1 MNYNIHIRAYT
12 PLDETALLQIL
23 KLNTPAY
30 FAETEINDL
39 KAYLNT
45 EVESYFVVELNNQ
58 IVGSGGIN
66 FLDNYQEARISWDVI
81 DLEYQGCGIG
91 KELLNYRLEILKSM
105 ESIKIISVRTSQ
117 LVYKFYEKNGFVV
130 KEKIKDYWAEGF
142 DMYTMAYK

>member
-1 MNYNIHIRAYT
+1 MNHDIHIRAYT

-23 KLNTPAY
+23 KLNIPTY

-39 KAYLNT
+39 KVYLNT
-45 EVESYFVVELNNQ
+45 KVESYFVVELNNQ

-81 DLEYQGCGIG
+81 DPEYQGRGIG

-117 LVYKFYEKNGFVV
+117 LVYRFYEKNGFVV

-142 DMYTMAYK
+142 DMYTMVCK